1 MSINLDPGAL
11 SSALLHL
18 SLHHRIHPGLQSRSS
33 LAQISTG
40 HASGQTAVGAQALL
54 LLTSASIK
62 PVRLIGWFAAQAQ
75 NMWNIVDRGSR
86 VCLNVQSKQ
95 LLVGNSSSMVHNK
108 LQQPQTPGI
117 AYQKLRLET
126 FVLCSLKI
134 ASCWAGSNVLKGSQ
148 RATLLRMSQPMGRR
162 LSRDPSGC
170 EPPLWVTPPGF
181 TMEYPR
187 ELDPD
192 SQSETAPLPSQ
203 KCQGCTMARGPA
215 AAKILD
221 AFSLF
226 PFISCHIHSCHFLP
240 SFIIFSHFS
249 PHQGSSLSIDLK
261 AAAVSH
267 AAQ

>member
-1 MSINLDPGAL
+1 M
-11 SSALLHL
+11 
-18 SLHHRIHPGLQSRSS
+18 
-33 LAQISTG
+33 
-40 HASGQTAVGAQALL
+40 L

-86 VCLNVQSKQ
+86 VCLNVQANSFWSEIQAAWCTTSCNNPNTRNCISEATTGNFRSLLLENSILLGWKQ
-95 LLVGNSSSMVHNK
+95 R
-108 LQQPQTPGI
+108 PQRFSTCHSTTNES
-117 AYQKLRLET
+117 A
-126 FVLCSLKI
+126 
-134 ASCWAGSNVLKGSQ
+134 
-148 RATLLRMSQPMGRR
+148 MGRR

-170 EPPLWVTPPGF
+170 EPPLWVMPPGF

-249 PHQGSSLSIDLK
+249 PHQGSSFRSI
-261 AAAVSH
+261 
-267 AAQ
+267 